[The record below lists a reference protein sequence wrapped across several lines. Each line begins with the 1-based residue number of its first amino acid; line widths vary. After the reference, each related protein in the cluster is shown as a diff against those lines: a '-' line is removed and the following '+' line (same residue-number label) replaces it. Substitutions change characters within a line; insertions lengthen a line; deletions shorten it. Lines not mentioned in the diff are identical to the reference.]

1 MFRIQILGLDLY
13 GCQEALERLD
23 DYIDRELSPEERAKV
38 SQHLRICHEC
48 ARKFRFEEEFNAG
61 LRDKVGK
68 VLLPDDVDALQAKI
82 AALLQQERSDKPQA

>member
-13 GCQEALERLD
+13 GCQEALQRLD
-23 DYIDRELSPEERAKV
+23 DYIDRELSPDEQAKV

-48 ARKFRFEEEFNAG
+48 ARKFRFEEDLNTK

-68 VLLPDDVDALQAKI
+68 VLLPSDVEALQAKI
-82 AALLQQERSDKPQA
+82 AALLQQERTNKPGT